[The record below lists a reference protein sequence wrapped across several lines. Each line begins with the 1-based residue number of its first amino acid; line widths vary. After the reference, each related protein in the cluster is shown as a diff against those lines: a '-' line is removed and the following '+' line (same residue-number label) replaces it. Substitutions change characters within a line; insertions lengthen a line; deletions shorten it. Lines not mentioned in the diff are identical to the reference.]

1 MRVVVATSR
10 VYAIAAKRT
19 EKSSRALCSDSA
31 SVSKT
36 DRRPFSSHFA
46 ASFSSTWFVNFP
58 STYATLSTICFWKKA
73 WLRLWSLLRFQL
85 RLRDACGHKTLRYAL
100 FEVRWRNGRSAMVP
114 GPQAW
119 EEAGSAR
126 WCGAV
131 RQAIARRGETN
142 VVRRSE
148 ARPTEERRR
157 AVRRDGEVHGGH
169 ACTRC
174 AHRRPLCQRVCRV
187 ARARAGT
194 RVHARVR
201 SSTSATEL
209 EHARKRDRWRRGE
222 ASQTTL
228 LASVTSSEKVLYD
241 WRRWLQ
247 ESSTSTTHTHTL
259 TEFHIC
265 AHTRYGKREREGERV
280 YGKDKRTKRVRT
292 MYTRYDSM
300 TYMGKGAG
308 SKRRSA
314 HRRDVNRI
322 SYAPD
327 INVTYVS
334 TLQFVTSFICN
345 RKYER
350 RYLIYRIYYYT
361 TGKLNSNDFEYAI
374 KWFFQHTIIKW
385 LKFCYRI
392 DI

>member
-46 ASFSSTWFVNFP
+46 ASFLSTWFVNFR
-58 STYATLSTICFWKKA
+58 STYATLSIICFWKKA

-85 RLRDACGHKTLRYAL
+85 RLRDACGHKILRYAL

-157 AVRRDGEVHGGH
+157 AVRRDEVHGGH

-222 ASQTTL
+222 ASQTTTRQCHIERKSAIWL
-228 LASVTSSEKVLYD
+228 TRIVTRVVHEYTLA
-241 WRRWLQ
+241 
-247 ESSTSTTHTHTL
+247 
-259 TEFHIC
+259 EFHIC
-265 AHTRYGKREREGERV
+265 AHTRYRKREREGERA
-280 YGKDKRTKRVRT
+280 YAKDKRTKRVRT

-308 SKRRSA
+308 SKRRNA

-327 INVTYVS
+327 INVTYVF

-345 RKYER
+345 HKYER
-350 RYLIYRIYYYT
+350 RYLICRIYYYT
-361 TGKLNSNDFEYAI
+361 TGNWIERFRIRN
-374 KWFFQHTIIKW
+374 QTILSTYDLKW
-385 LKFCYRI
+385 LKFVVI
-392 DI
+392 IELT

>member
-247 ESSTSTTHTHTL
+247 ESSTSTTHTHIGRVSHMCTY
-259 TEFHIC
+259 EIW
-265 AHTRYGKREREGERV
+265 KER
-280 YGKDKRTKRVRT
+280 
-292 MYTRYDSM
+292 
-300 TYMGKGAG
+300 
-308 SKRRSA
+308 KRR
-314 HRRDVNRI
+314 
-322 SYAPD
+322 
-327 INVTYVS
+327 
-334 TLQFVTSFICN
+334 
-345 RKYER
+345 RKGLRQRQTDEAS
-350 RYLIYRIYYYT
+350 
-361 TGKLNSNDFEYAI
+361 SNDVYEIRLDDVHGQGGGKQETERTPQGRKQNLVCPRHKCYVCFYFAI
-374 KWFFQHTIIKW
+374 RHIFYLQS
-385 LKFCYRI
+385 
-392 DI
+392 